1 MLQDRKKIYRAVAV
15 LLQYPDRTLLR
26 MVPDLV
32 SYIGRMPAGKA
43 KQAIAEFLGYL
54 NSESLLRLQ
63 ENYTAAFDMN
73 PSTTLNMTFHLLGDG
88 ETRAAVMVLLQQSY
102 HTAGFD
108 GPADDLPDFFPAML
122 EFLAICPPGTSVDL
136 FWQCFASLEGLVRR
150 LQSSAPAYANLL
162 ELLNDDYRHW
172 LHAVAPESCPGFLRF
187 IESNGN
193 QAHSRSIGDGGKGH
207 EFCQ

>member
-1 MLQDRKKIYRAVAV
+1 MLQDRKNIYRTVAV
-15 LLQYPDRTLLR
+15 LLQYPDRTLLQ
-26 MVPDLV
+26 MVPDLR
-32 SYIGRMPAGKA
+32 SYIGCMPAGNA
-43 KQAIAEFLGYL
+43 RRVIAEFVGYL

-88 ETRAAVMVLLQQSY
+88 EKRAAVMVLLLQSY
-102 HTAGFD
+102 RAAGFD
-108 GPADDLPDFFPAML
+108 GPAGDLPDFFPAML

-150 LQSSAPAYANLL
+150 LQPSAPAYANLL
-162 ELLNDDYRHW
+162 ELLIDDYRHW
-172 LHAVAPESCPGFLRF
+172 LHAVAPESSPGFLRF

-193 QAHSRSIGDGGKGH
+193 QARSRPIGDGGKRP
-207 EFCQ
+207 